1 MHPLPLHPTPY
12 TLHPT
17 PQPTTKESLPN
28 NQQQFMP
35 TKDIFHNAVKNA
47 LIKDGW
53 TITDDPLYLDYGGID
68 MYVDLGAEKIIAAE
82 KLSEKGTEKIA
93 VEIKSFVHP
102 SMTYEFHTALG
113 HYLNYRLA
121 LDDIQPERKLYLAI
135 SEETYETFF
144 ILPFTQNFVNKNQ
157 IYLLIYDSNQEV
169 IKQWKNCQNTEN

>member
-1 MHPLPLHPTPY
+1 MSPGMLRPY
-12 TLHPT
+12 PSTNNKQL
-17 PQPTTKESLPN
+17 TTKKSLTN
-28 NQQQFMP
+28 NQCMP

-82 KLSEKGTEKIA
+82 KLSDQGTEKIA
-93 VEIKSFVHP
+93 VEIKSFLQT

-113 HYLNYRLA
+113 QYLNYRLA

-144 ILPFTQNFVNKNQ
+144 ILPFTQKSVERNKIN
-157 IYLLIYDSNQEV
+157 LLIYDTKKEV
-169 IKQWKNCQNTEN
+169 IKRWKNCQNTEN